1 MKQKNTFKQ
10 KVHSLL
16 YKNKAV
22 LKFIYALIVLNII
35 ALVLESFKDIR
46 LQYSALLRG
55 LEIFSIIVFTLEYIG
70 RIYVANIKR
79 PGRKKFIFSFYGIV
93 DLLAI
98 VPFYLPYILNLDLRV
113 LRILRLFRF
122 IRIFK
127 LGRFNN
133 SFRTINLVLSS
144 KKNELLMTVFIA
156 FVLLLISSTLM
167 YYIETDVQ
175 PEKFKSIPH
184 AFWWAIATLTT
195 VGYGDVYPITAMGKF
210 LGSFI
215 AIIGIGFVALPTG
228 ILSSAFMEK
237 IKKDD
242 QSQCPH
248 CGKRLSSEH

>member
-1 MKQKNTFKQ
+1 M
-10 KVHSLL
+10 
-16 YKNKAV
+16 
-22 LKFIYALIVLNII
+22 LKFIYALIILNII
-35 ALVLESFKDIR
+35 ALVIESFEDIGN
-46 LQYSALLRG
+46 QYKSFFLIF
-55 LEIFSIIVFTLEYIG
+55 EIFSIIVFTLEYLG
-70 RIYVANIKR
+70 RIYVANINKPSR
-79 PGRKKFIFSFYGIV
+79 RKFIFSFYGIV

-98 VPFYLPYILNLDLRV
+98 IPFFLPFLFSLDLRV

-133 SFRTINLVLSS
+133 SFRTIKEVLKST
-144 KKNELLMTVFIA
+144 KNELLMTIFIA

-167 YYIETDVQ
+167 YYFESDVQ

-210 LGSFI
+210 LSSII

-228 ILSSAFMEK
+228 ILSSAYIER
-237 IKKDD
+237 IKKKEKVI
-242 QSQCPH
+242 CPH
-248 CGKRLSSEH
+248 CKKSIHR